1 MNKKGF
7 TLVELIGV
15 IALLA
20 AMALIAV
27 PIINKTIE
35 RSKEKSYR
43 AQIDAVI
50 QASKRYVTE
59 IGPKNDSTFTITF
72 NDLITNKL
80 IEKET
85 KVKQANGTVVSDKIE
100 VQVSYETSSKSYI
113 YTCYI
118 IGENNTRTEC

>member
-35 RSKEKSYR
+35 RSKDKSYA
-43 AQIDAVI
+43 AQIDAI
-50 QASKRYVTE
+50 IKASKRYVTE
-59 IGPKNDSTFTITF
+59 IGPKNTTTFTITLEE
-72 NDLITNKL
+72 LIDNRL
-80 IEKET
+80 IEKGT
-85 KVKQANGTVVSDKIE
+85 KVKKNDNVDISNEIE
-100 VQVSYETSSKSYI
+100 VSVSYITSSKSYT

-118 IGENNTRTEC
+118 IGENDTRTEC